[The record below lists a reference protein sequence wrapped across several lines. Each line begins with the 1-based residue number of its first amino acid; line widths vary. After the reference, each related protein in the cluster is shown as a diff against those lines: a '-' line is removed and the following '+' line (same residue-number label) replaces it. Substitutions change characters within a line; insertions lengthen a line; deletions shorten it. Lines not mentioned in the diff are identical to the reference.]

1 MVATVLKLR
10 YRVLANTLARH
21 PAQLVGFIFGMLSA
35 LWVLVLVVAGLV
47 ALAVWQGPEPAQTV
61 AVLGGA
67 VLILGWV
74 LGPVLIAGTDA
85 TVDAARLA
93 PFPLTRRQSMLALA
107 GAGAT
112 GIPGI
117 ATAVVA
123 LAAGVLWVRWP
134 VAAVAAVVCAV
145 LAVAT
150 CVIASRLATTLSEGL
165 GAGRRG
171 REVVGTVLLGLIIL
185 AGPIVTGVLML
196 LDASGSP
203 SAQLV
208 RASAAVGWTPLGA
221 VWAVPGDLALG
232 MWLPALAKLVI
243 AAATPAVLWLVW
255 SRVLVA
261 AEGASRQRAA
271 RTVRSG
277 ALGLF
282 GVMPTGGVGATW
294 ARSLTAWLRDPR
306 YLRQLIMVPLLPIV
320 FLFAGGLAGGMFTAS
335 AVIVA
340 LVIALV
346 GYTDVS
352 YDGTAFATV
361 LASGV
366 RGRDDRLGRMLAA
379 ACVGIPLVLAV
390 VLVTI
395 AVSDGWRMLPA
406 VLGAALALL
415 LSGYAV
421 SAVSSAL
428 IISPVPAPG
437 DSPFKTVPGQTFV
450 NGMLVFAVMGSIV
463 VLSSPALVLAAIG
476 AFAGLPVLAW
486 LSVVVAAVVG
496 VAAMIAGV
504 VWGGRVLDRTGPD
517 LLQRVRALPSR

>member
-1 MVATVLKLR
+1 MVATVLRLR

-35 LWVLVLVVAGLV
+35 LWLLVLVVAGLV
-47 ALAVWQGPEPAQTV
+47 VLALWQGAEPAQTV
-61 AVLGGA
+61 VVLGGA

-74 LGPVLIAGTDA
+74 LGPVLIAGTDT

-93 PFPLTRRQSMLALA
+93 PFPLTRRQLMLALA
-107 GAGAT
+107 GTGAT

-123 LAAGVLWVRWP
+123 LATVVLWVRWP
-134 VAAVAAVVCAV
+134 VAAVAALACAV

-150 CVIASRLATTLSEGL
+150 CVIASRLVTTLSEGL

-171 REVVGTVLLGLIIL
+171 REIVGTVVLGLIIL
-185 AGPIVTGVLML
+185 TGPIVTGVLML

-203 SAQLV
+203 SAQFTQAGTV
-208 RASAAVGWTPLGA
+208 VGWTPLGA
-221 VWAVPGDLALG
+221 AWAVPGDIARG
-232 MWLPALAKLVI
+232 AWGPALAKLVI
-243 AAATPAVLWLVW
+243 AAATLAVLWLVW
-255 SRVLVA
+255 SRALVA
-261 AEGASRQRAA
+261 AQGTSRQRAA
-271 RTVRSG
+271 RTVKPGS
-277 ALGLF
+277 LGLF
-282 GVMPTGGVGATW
+282 GIMPTGGIGATW

-320 FLFAGGLAGGMFTAS
+320 FWFTGGAASGLFAAS
-335 AVIVA
+335 TVIVA

-366 RGRDDRLGRMLAA
+366 RGRDDRLGRMLAGV
-379 ACVGIPLVLAV
+379 CVGLPLVLAV
-390 VLVTI
+390 ALITTGI
-395 AVSDGWRMLPA
+395 AGSWRMLPA
-406 VLGAALALL
+406 LLGAALALL

-450 NGMLVFAVMGSIV
+450 NGMLVFVVMGA
-463 VLSSPALVLAAIG
+463 VLALSAPALVLAAIG
-476 AFAGLPVLAW
+476 VFADLPVLAW
-486 LSVVVAAVVG
+486 ISLIAAVAVG
-496 VAAMIAGV
+496 LGAMIGGV
-504 VWGGRVLDRTGPD
+504 IFGGRVLDRTGPD
-517 LLQRVRALPSR
+517 LLQRIRALPAR